1 MGVFDL
7 HRKDYPFFW
16 PGMGGGGVLYSV
28 AACRIFSYGIQDLN
42 HVNS

>member
-16 PGMGGGGVLYSV
+16 PGMGGGGCCTQLQHAESLVM
-28 AACRIFSYGIQDLN
+28 AFKT
-42 HVNS
+42 

>member
-16 PGMGGGGVLYSV
+16 PGVGGGGGAVLS
-28 AACRIFSYGIQDLN
+28 CSMQNL
-42 HVNS
+42 